1 MMDAKDMDSEK
12 DIDAEKLFIV
22 IQQVM
27 SDIKNGDKVGS
38 MGAKLQLLSKK
49 KLDAGYLTNIR
60 DAYILI

>member
-22 IQQVM
+22 IQQVT
-27 SDIKNGDKVGS
+27 S